1 MIIGKFSR
9 TSDGWSGMIQTV
21 TSQTKA
27 RFVPNDKR
35 DSDRAPDFRVVAG
48 QCELG
53 VAWRR
58 RTQGETEREY
68 LSVMLDGPFLA
79 APLNARVVRG
89 PAPGRG
95 QSGVEAAAGRKHAT
109 GRIKANAF

>member
-9 TSDGWSGMIQTV
+9 TPDGWSGTIQTV
-21 TSQTKA
+21 ISQTKA

-35 DSDRAPDFRVVAG
+35 ENERAPDFRVVSG

-58 RTQGETEREY
+58 TTQGSDSREY
-68 LSVMLDGPFLA
+68 LSVVLDDPFMS
-79 APLNARVVRG
+79 APLNVALFETARQGEANLVWKRQQDG
-89 PAPGRG
+89 SAP
-95 QSGVEAAAGRKHAT
+95 QEE
-109 GRIKANAF
+109 

>member
-9 TSDGWSGMIQTV
+9 TSDGWSGTIQTIL
-21 TSQTKA
+21 SQTKA

-35 DSDRAPDFRVVAG
+35 ENERAPDFRIVSG

-58 RTQGETEREY
+58 MTQSSDPREY
-68 LSVMLDGPFLA
+68 LSVVLDDPIMS
-79 APLNARVVRG
+79 APLNVVLFETARQGEAHLVWKRQQDG
-89 PAPGRG
+89 SAP
-95 QSGVEAAAGRKHAT
+95 QEE
-109 GRIKANAF
+109 